1 MLAKPDD
8 HDVSE
13 MNNTDLPTSN
23 SDDTFMTAKVSV
35 VQSRQIRSM
44 SLPTPPQ
51 VFLSSTQGL
60 EQSEE
65 HRQQQQ
71 PINKVR
77 TYLVLTSGTWWK
89 PGFRLLDISGKFN
102 CVHQWIES
110 NFPSIIF
117 PILLPKN
124 LEKII
129 KNGQKIGNTLKR
141 TST

>member
-13 MNNTDLPTSN
+13 MNNTDRPTSN
-23 SDDTFMTAKVSV
+23 NDDTFMTAKVSV

-44 SLPTPPQ
+44 SLPTSPQ

-71 PINKVR
+71 QPINKVR
-77 TYLVLTSGTWWK
+77 TYLVLTSGRYSTWWK
-89 PGFRLLDISGKFN
+89 PGFQLLDISG
-102 CVHQWIES
+102 
-110 NFPSIIF
+110 
-117 PILLPKN
+117 
-124 LEKII
+124 
-129 KNGQKIGNTLKR
+129 
-141 TST
+141 

>member
-23 SDDTFMTAKVSV
+23 NDDTFMTAKVSV

-71 PINKVR
+71 QQPINKVR
-77 TYLVLTSGTWWK
+77 TYLLLTSGTWWK

-102 CVHQWIES
+102 
-110 NFPSIIF
+110 
-117 PILLPKN
+117 
-124 LEKII
+124 
-129 KNGQKIGNTLKR
+129 
-141 TST
+141 